1 MRSTEMMYDI
11 VDKYGHND
19 KEVLVRM
26 LRAFRTQIV
35 KESTQ
40 FVRKKVREL
49 YTLSETEQE
58 LYGK

>member
-1 MRSTEMMYDI
+1 MMYDI